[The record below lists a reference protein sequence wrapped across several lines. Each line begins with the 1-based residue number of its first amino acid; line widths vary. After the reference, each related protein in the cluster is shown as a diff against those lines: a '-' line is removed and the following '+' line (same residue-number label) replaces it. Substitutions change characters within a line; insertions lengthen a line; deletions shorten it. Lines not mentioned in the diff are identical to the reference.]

1 MNTKRLVAYGALVGG
16 SVFLFIFLVTT
27 TWIGFSVREKCEL
40 AKEKYEGGL
49 SAGRQGCTEA
59 MSQYLDDEQNPIG
72 ERNHMIWALGQL
84 GEPGAL
90 PILEKYYTGDIP
102 DREPWNSV
110 ISQYELRK
118 AVKLARG
125 GFNAGALV
133 WRLGW

>member
-1 MNTKRLVAYGALVGG
+1 MAYGVLAGG
-16 SVFLFIFLVTT
+16 SVFIFLITA

-40 AKEKYEGGL
+40 AKGKYEGD
-49 SAGRQGCTEA
+49 CTEA